1 MAQFQPGE
9 SGNPKGRPKGARNK
23 LGEEFLAALYE
34 DFQANGPAAIVR
46 VREEKPDAYLKVIA
60 ALLPKEIRVDG
71 PSDLTDEELDERI
84 RRIAD
89 ALGMEIGIGLTA
101 H

>member
-23 LGEEFLAALYE
+23 LGEDFLAALYE

-46 VREEKPDAYLKVIA
+46 VREEKPDTYLKVIA
-60 ALLPKEIRVDG
+60 SLLPREIRIEE
-71 PSDLTDEELDERI
+71 PSDLSDEELDQRI
-84 RRIAD
+84 RRLAD
-89 ALGMEIGIGLTA
+89 ALGMEIGVGLTA